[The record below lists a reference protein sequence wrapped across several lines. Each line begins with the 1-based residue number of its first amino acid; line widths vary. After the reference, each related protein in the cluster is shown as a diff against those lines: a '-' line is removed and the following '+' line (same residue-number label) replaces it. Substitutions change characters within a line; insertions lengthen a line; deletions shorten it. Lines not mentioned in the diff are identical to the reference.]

1 MNPKLKI
8 LNGPMVGQYLKKV
21 MRLIKDLNI
30 RTPVEAWIKQVKCG
44 RVYMQ
49 KFQGHYDGKSE
60 G

>member
-1 MNPKLKI
+1 
-8 LNGPMVGQYLKKV
+8 MVGQYSKKV

>member
-1 MNPKLKI
+1 
-8 LNGPMVGQYLKKV
+8 MVGQYLKKV

-44 RVYMQ
+44 RVNMQ

>member
-8 LNGPMVGQYLKKV
+8 LNGPMVGQYSKKV
-21 MRLIKDLNI
+21 MRLIKYLNI

-44 RVYMQ
+44 RVNMQ